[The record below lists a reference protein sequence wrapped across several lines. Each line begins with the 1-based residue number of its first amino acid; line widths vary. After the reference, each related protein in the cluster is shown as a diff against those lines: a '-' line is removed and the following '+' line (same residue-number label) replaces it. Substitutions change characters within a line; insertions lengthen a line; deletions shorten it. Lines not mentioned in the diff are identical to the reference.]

1 MIKFDVGKPDFLLWP
16 LSSGAASAAA
26 GATCGVEAG
35 AAAGAVTGGAAGAAV
50 CSSGARCLAHDDALL
65 FCAGVGRE
73 AVVGVSSSS
82 ADDTDEVGIVAT
94 GTSELE
100 DSAAVAAAG
109 PLLWPGIEAEINV
122 KFSES
127 PPPEAEGEPD
137 TPPDAIP
144 TPNYEYQL

>member
-109 PLLWPGIEAEINV
+109 PLLLPGIEAEINV